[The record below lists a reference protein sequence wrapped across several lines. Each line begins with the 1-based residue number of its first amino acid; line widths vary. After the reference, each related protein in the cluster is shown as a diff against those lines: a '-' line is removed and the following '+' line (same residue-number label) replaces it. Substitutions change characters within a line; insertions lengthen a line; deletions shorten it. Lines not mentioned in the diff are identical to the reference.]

1 MNTLVIVLIAAVC
14 LLAGY
19 VFYGRWL
26 AKKWGIDPKAKT
38 PAYTHEDGEDYV
50 PTDGWTVFA
59 HQFSSI
65 AGAGPVTG
73 AIQAAA
79 FGWLPVLLWILLG
92 GIFFGAVTDFGAL
105 YASVKNEGKSMGMLI
120 EQYIG
125 KTGRKLFL
133 LFCWLF
139 TLIVTAA
146 FADMVSGTFNG
157 FVTDAATGEI
167 TKSTV
172 NGAAGSISIMFIA
185 FAVVF
190 GLIQKKMKFTGWKE
204 VVLGL
209 VCMVACFVLGISFPI
224 VATRETWNYVTFA
237 YIFFAAI
244 LPMWLLMQPRDFM
257 TTFMF
262 IFMIAAAAIGLLVAH
277 PTMNLPVYTGFHN
290 EKLGD
295 MFPILFVTVACGAV
309 SGFHSLV
316 SSGTSSKTISNEK
329 DMLKVGYGAMIL
341 ESLLAVL
348 ALCVAGAA
356 ASADGTAATGTP
368 FQIFSAGVAGFLEMF
383 GIPVHIAQCI
393 MTMCVS
399 ALALST
405 LDSVARIGRMSFQ
418 ELFSVDDMEHAEGW
432 RKLFCNKYFAT
443 VITLVFGYILTKVG
457 YTNIWPLFGSAN
469 QLLSALVLITLCV
482 FLKVTGRTNRT
493 LFPPLIIMLCVTFTA
508 LVERF
513 IALVKAYQAGTA
525 VFMVE
530 GLQLIIAILLI
541 ILGLTIVLHSG
552 KRFVG
557 KETKSLR
564 FKPRKSLLIYADS
577 SLAFFML
584 NYHEYHPAAS
594 TSTVPVQKSIAIVTI
609 LKFLSWPVQSLL
621 SGPNCK

>member
-1 MNTLVIVLIAAVC
+1 MNTLVIVAIAAVC

-19 VFYGRWL
+19 TLYGRWL
-26 AKKWGIDPKAKT
+26 ANKWGIDPKAKT
-38 PAYTHEDGEDYV
+38 PAYTKEDGKDYV
-50 PTDGWTVFA
+50 PTDGWVVFA

-105 YASVKNEGKSMGMLI
+105 YASVKNEGKSMGLLI
-120 EQYIG
+120 EKYIG

-139 TLIVTAA
+139 TLIVIAA
-146 FADMVSGTFNG
+146 FADMVAGTFNAYT
-157 FVTDAATGEI
+157 VTDGVASLAENAQ
-167 TKSTV
+167 V
-172 NGAAGSISIMFIA
+172 NGAAGTISILFMV

-190 GLIQKKMKFTGWKE
+190 GLIQKQCKVSGWKE

-209 VCMVACFVLGISFPI
+209 VCTVAALGIGMNLPMVADK
-224 VATRETWNYVTFA
+224 ATWSYITFA
-237 YIFFAAI
+237 YIFLASV
-244 LPMWLLMQPRDFM
+244 LPMWLMKQPRDYM

-262 IFMIAAAAIGLLVAH
+262 AGMIIGATLGIVVAH
-277 PTMNLPVYTGFHN
+277 PNMNLPVYTGFHN
-290 EKLGD
+290 DNLGNL
-295 MFPILFVTVACGAV
+295 FPILFVTVACGAV

-316 SSGTSSKTISNEK
+316 SSGTSSKTVANEK
-329 DMLKVGYGAMIL
+329 DMLKVGYGAMVL

-356 ASADGTAATGTP
+356 AAADGTAAAGTP
-368 FQIFSAGVAGFLEMF
+368 FQVFSGGVAGLLEMF
-383 GIPVHIAQCI
+383 GVPVYVASCF

-399 ALALST
+399 ALALTS
-405 LDSVARIGRMSFQ
+405 LDAVARIGRMSFQ

-432 RKLFCNKYFAT
+432 RKLLCNTYFST
-443 VITLVFGYILTKVG
+443 IVTLAFGYILTQVG
-457 YTNIWPLFGSAN
+457 YSNIWPLFGSAN

-482 FLKVTGRTNRT
+482 FLKVTGRENKT

-508 LVERF
+508 LVQRT
-513 IALVKAYQAGTA
+513 IGLVKAFNAGTA

-530 GLQLIIAILLI
+530 GLQLIIAILLMV
-541 ILGLTIVLHSG
+541 LGVVIVVNSG
-552 KRFVG
+552 KELFNKK
-557 KETKSLR
+557 KE
-564 FKPRKSLLIYADS
+564 
-577 SLAFFML
+577 
-584 NYHEYHPAAS
+584 AAK
-594 TSTVPVQKSIAIVTI
+594 QAA
-609 LKFLSWPVQSLL
+609 
-621 SGPNCK
+621 

>member
-139 TLIVTAA
+139 SLIVTAA

-530 GLQLIIAILLI
+530 GLQLIIAVLLI

-552 KRFVG
+552 KRLVS
-557 KETKSLR
+557 KETK
-564 FKPRKSLLIYADS
+564 KA
-577 SLAFFML
+577 
-584 NYHEYHPAAS
+584 
-594 TSTVPVQKSIAIVTI
+594 
-609 LKFLSWPVQSLL
+609 
-621 SGPNCK
+621 

>member
-393 MTMCVS
+393 VTMCVS

-482 FLKVTGRTNRT
+482 FLKVTGRTNKT

-508 LVERF
+508 LVERY
-513 IALVKAYQAGTA
+513 IALVNAYQAGTA

-530 GLQLIIAILLI
+530 GLQLIIAVLLI

-552 KRFVG
+552 KRLVS
-557 KETKSLR
+557 KETK
-564 FKPRKSLLIYADS
+564 KD
-577 SLAFFML
+577 
-584 NYHEYHPAAS
+584 
-594 TSTVPVQKSIAIVTI
+594 
-609 LKFLSWPVQSLL
+609 
-621 SGPNCK
+621 